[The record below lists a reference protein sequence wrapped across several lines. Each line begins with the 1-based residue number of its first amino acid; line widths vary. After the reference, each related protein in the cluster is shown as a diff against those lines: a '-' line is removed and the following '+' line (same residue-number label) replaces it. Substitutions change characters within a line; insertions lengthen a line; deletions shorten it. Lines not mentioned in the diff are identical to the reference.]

1 MTDSAHT
8 PRAIGLL
15 LYTGA
20 LLGAG
25 LPLGKLA
32 AAAGVPP
39 LVWAM
44 VISAGAA
51 GVLVP
56 VLVVQRRFALPRGR
70 MLRYAAISG
79 TLSFAAVN
87 ALLFWV
93 IPHVGAGYAGLMFAL
108 SPVATLAVTAMAGL
122 ATPPRLGIIG
132 IGLGLAGA
140 ALVALT
146 RGGAIGT
153 DGAGGLG
160 WAVLG
165 FALPAILAIG
175 NVYRTLDWPEG
186 AHPAALAAWSH
197 IFALLA
203 LVTLQIALTGTMPL
217 NHLHAVPHLVLPQM
231 LIAGLTFPAYFAL
244 QRAGGPVLLSQIGY
258 VAAAV
263 GLAAGTVLLGEVYAP
278 LTWAGAAVVAIGIA
292 LTIRAQLS
300 PAPEVPRRAPSAG
313 CA

>member
-1 MTDSAHT
+1 MTDTAHT

-32 AAAGVPP
+32 SGAGVPP

-51 GVLVP
+51 GVLIP
-56 VLVVQRRFALPRGR
+56 VLVVQRRFVLPRGR

-79 TLSFAAVN
+79 ALSFAAVN

-93 IPHVGAGYAGLMFAL
+93 IPQVGAGYAGLMFAL
-108 SPVATLAVTAMAGL
+108 SPVATLAVTALAGL
-122 ATPPRLGIIG
+122 ATPPRLGVIG
-132 IGLGLAGA
+132 IGVGLAGA

-146 RGGAIGT
+146 RGGT
-153 DGAGGLG
+153 DGAGALG
-160 WAVLG
+160 WAVLA

-197 IFALLA
+197 IFALMALA
-203 LVTLQIALTGTMPL
+203 TLQIALTGTVPL
-217 NHLHAVPHLVLPQM
+217 EPLHAVPHLVLPQM

-263 GLAAGTVLLGEVYAP
+263 GLATGTVLLGEVYAP
-278 LTWAGAAVVAIGIA
+278 LTWAGAAVIAIGIA

-300 PAPEVPRRAPSAG
+300 PAPVVPRRAPCAG